1 MKSIHITQG
10 RFNPVHAGHE
20 MVVKHVM
27 NAAKKEGA
35 DHKILTTGSHDA
47 KKNPL
52 TPAQKV
58 KHLSRAVKGAKVE
71 AMGKDAPTLLHQMSK
86 LHKAGYTHVTMHVAL
101 IVYTSFIACSISTM
115 EQKVA
120 MATTTSRASR

>member
-27 NAAKKEGA
+27 DAAKKEGA

-52 TPAQKV
+52 TPEQKV
-58 KHLSRAVKGAKVE
+58 KHLSRAVKGSHVE
-71 AMGKDAPTLLHQMSK
+71 AMTKEHPTLLHQMSK
-86 LHKAGYTHVTMHVAL
+86 LHKAGYTHVTMHVGSDR
-101 IVYTSFIACSISTM
+101 VH
-115 EQKVA
+115 E
-120 MATTTSRASR
+120 

>member
-27 NAAKKEGA
+27 DAAKKEGA

-52 TPAQKV
+52 TPEQKV

-71 AMGKDAPTLLHQMSK
+71 AMTKGSGKK
-86 LHKAGYTHVTMHVAL
+86 Y
-101 IVYTSFIACSISTM
+101 SFLSLNHAESYYVST
-115 EQKVA
+115 
-120 MATTTSRASR
+120 